1 MAIKLCK
8 YAPSTYYNMALTKCK
23 LEQYEDAI
31 KDFTTAITQNPKY
44 TSAYYKRGLTYL
56 KLDSKQFAK
65 SDFKKALE
73 LAPTNQ
79 EIKDAITNLDKE
91 LNELYDTKVPDW
103 VLNED

>member
-1 MAIKLCK
+1 M
-8 YAPSTYYNMALTKCK
+8 
-23 LEQYEDAI
+23 
-31 KDFTTAITQNPKY
+31 
-44 TSAYYKRGLTYL
+44 